1 MELAIPEALPNQ
13 LPNATG
19 LSQAAP
25 LAGSQYTWYT
35 SLPYNVANALD
46 THHAVS
52 IPLSLNI
59 YIYTDV
65 EQYTQSN
72 LKQLR

>member
-25 LAGSQYTWYT
+25 LAGSQYSWYT
-35 SLPYNVANALD
+35 SLPYNVATAFD

-52 IPLSLNI
+52 IPLSLSLSLSLSLNI

-65 EQYTQSN
+65 EQ
-72 LKQLR
+72 